1 MDAESSSSL
10 ELPHLCRQFT
20 ISEIHSATQNFD
32 KSLEIGRGGFG
43 IVYKG
48 TITNGVTRLVA
59 AVKRLDSKS
68 NQGAAEFW
76 NEVQMLS
83 KLRHCHLVSL
93 IGYCNDGQEMILVYE
108 YMPHGTLED
117 HLHRFQSPLPWVR
130 RLKIC
135 IGAARGLDYLHNGT
149 GIKHG
154 VIHRDVKSSNIL
166 LDDSWAAKISDF
178 GLSKLGP
185 INQPSTYVNT
195 FVKGTFGYLDP
206 VYFATGRLTRKSD
219 VYAFGVV
226 LFEVLSGKQAV
237 DKSLDEEHWG
247 LVNWAQESVKEGRLK
262 QIVDWYIRERILPKC
277 LKEFAKLADRCLH
290 SNPKQR
296 PTMAEVVVCLESVLT
311 LQEKANH
318 TLQPSALR
326 IFGNKVPKL
335 LSWSNGEK
343 SVGSK
348 TSLELYFDSIGG
360 ENRILRRFEFGT
372 INSATE
378 NFSENNKS
386 SQWGDGSMY
395 RGSLQNGQGVSIARH
410 NSESGSQEYKNE
422 AALLVK
428 LEHENLLKLLGY
440 CIEETQVFLVHE
452 FALCKS
458 LDHFLFDRGCTLLD
472 WNKRE
477 KIILAVARVLVYL
490 HQHDVVHNNVKPRNI
505 LLDESFHP
513 KLSDFGLAR
522 FLPIKEVDCVQVD
535 AIHQTN
541 QLSTKDDVYG
551 FGVLILEIMIGYN
564 KDFFEGLQTAWRDW
578 WSGKD
583 GNIIDPR
590 IQANSII
597 TTRCILIGLLCISSD
612 AADRPTMEEVVAML
626 TNKNLPIPKPFMP
639 TWVTQ
644 NGRVGITRYLEV
656 YFDSIGGE
664 NRILRRFEFRIINVA
679 TENFSENNKISRWG
693 YHGFTVYK
701 GTLQNGQEVSIA
713 RHNPK
718 FGSQYYTNEVA
729 LLLKLEHENLLKLL
743 GYSTEGL
750 EVFLV
755 YESAVC
761 GSLDH
766 MLFDRGCTL
775 LDWNK
780 RKKVILAVARVLVYL
795 HQHDVIHGNV
805 KPANILLDGSFDPKL
820 SDFWHD
826 NRLSTKDDVYGFGVL
841 ILEIMTGYNRHYF
854 TAQRTLL
861 RVWRDWWLGKDRN
874 MIDRRIHAG
883 LRITARF
890 ILIGLLCISNDVA
903 DRPTME
909 EVVAML
915 TNKTLPIPKLPMPTW
930 IVDNVSD
937 VADDTDDT
945 TDALEILPSSDYD
958 SEAVVS

>member
-59 AVKRLDSKS
+59 AIKRLDSKS

-93 IGYCNDGQEMILVYE
+93 I
-108 YMPHGTLED
+108 
-117 HLHRFQSPLPWVR
+117 
-130 RLKIC
+130 
-135 IGAARGLDYLHNGT
+135 
-149 GIKHG
+149 
-154 VIHRDVKSSNIL
+154 
-166 LDDSWAAKISDF
+166 DDSWAAKISDF

-206 VYFATGRLTRKSD
+206 DYFATGRLTRKSD

-226 LFEVLSGKQAV
+226 LFEALSGKQAV

-247 LVNWAQESVKEGRLK
+247 LVNWAQESIKE
-262 QIVDWYIRERILPKC
+262 
-277 LKEFAKLADRCLH
+277 DRCLH

-386 SQWGDGSMY
+386 SQWEDGSMY
-395 RGSLQNGQGVSIARH
+395 RGSLQNGLEVSIARH

-440 CIEETQVFLVHE
+440 CIEETQVFLVYE

-477 KIILAVARVLVYL
+477 KVILAVARVLVYL
-490 HQHDVVHNNVKPRNI
+490 HQHDVVHSNVKPRNI

-513 KLSDFGLAR
+513 KLSDFGVAR

-535 AIHQTN
+535 AIHQAN

-551 FGVLILEIMIGYN
+551 FGMLILEMMIGYN

-597 TTRCILIGLLCISSD
+597 TTRCILIGLMCISSD

-626 TNKNLPIPKPFMP
+626 TNRNLPIPKPFMP
-639 TWVTQ
+639 TWITQ

-664 NRILRRFEFRIINVA
+664 NRILHRFEFRIINVA

-701 GTLQNGQEVSIA
+701 GTLQNGQDVSIA

-743 GYSTEGL
+743 GYSTGEL

-755 YESAVC
+755 YEFAVC

-766 MLFDRGCTL
+766 MLFDM
-775 LDWNK
+775 N
-780 RKKVILAVARVLVYL
+780 
-795 HQHDVIHGNV
+795 
-805 KPANILLDGSFDPKL
+805 
-820 SDFWHD
+820 
-826 NRLSTKDDVYGFGVL
+826 
-841 ILEIMTGYNRHYF
+841 
-854 TAQRTLL
+854 
-861 RVWRDWWLGKDRN
+861 
-874 MIDRRIHAG
+874 
-883 LRITARF
+883 F
-890 ILIGLLCISNDVA
+890 IF
-903 DRPTME
+903 
-909 EVVAML
+909 
-915 TNKTLPIPKLPMPTW
+915 
-930 IVDNVSD
+930 
-937 VADDTDDT
+937 
-945 TDALEILPSSDYD
+945 
-958 SEAVVS
+958 